1 MLLGRRFIASSAARC
16 AHYTLPTGKW
26 SLINYKALVKEQN
39 NVISDDELHKIYRLA
54 CIKYDGPQEEVKK
67 DINFMLNCIKVI
79 DNEKV
84 SDYKAKFPKQT
95 VNLNQ
100 LRSDT
105 EILQCSR
112 EDLFKNAARHV
123 DEEYFIVPKRV
134 K

>member
-1 MLLGRRFIASSAARC
+1 
-16 AHYTLPTGKW
+16 
-26 SLINYKALVKEQN
+26 
-39 NVISDDELHKIYRLA
+39 VISDDELHKIYRLA